1 MCVDQMYVNKANW
14 EALVGAYAIE
24 NDPMVNK
31 RSIDDI
37 LKDSTSSD
45 DTEDDK
51 PTVAGVAVPDNINF
65 KGLST

>member
-1 MCVDQMYVNKANW
+1 MCIDQMYVNKKNW

-45 DTEDDK
+45 TEDEKIDK
-51 PTVAGVAVPDNINF
+51 TITGYNADNINF